1 MAERLSIGIDIGGTR
16 VKAGVVDP
24 DGRVLERLSRATPTT
39 SPMAVLDAIAE
50 IVATLRRR
58 HHVTSVGIGAAGFV
72 DATQSTV
79 LFSPHLAWRHE
90 PLRDAV
96 RRRTGLSV
104 LVDNDANAA
113 AWAEWRFG
121 AAQNEEDMICLT
133 LGTGIGGSL
142 VIDGRP
148 HRGRFGIAG
157 EFGHMIV
164 VPGGRPCE
172 CGNHGCL
179 EQYASGNALIR
190 DARAAVDRGEEY
202 GKRLLERVD
211 GDVEELNG
219 LVVSELARE
228 GDEDAT
234 RSLHEVGAWLG
245 VGIAN
250 LAAAFDPG
258 LFVVGGG
265 VSDADDLLLEPA
277 RDAFRHTLTGRG
289 FRPEA
294 LIVRAHLGN
303 DAGMIGA
310 ADMARTVR
318 RRARRGRR
326 RRPLTEGSLA
336 RLSGRRA

>member
-1 MAERLSIGIDIGGTR
+1 M
-16 VKAGVVDP
+16 
-24 DGRVLERLSRATPTT
+24 
-39 SPMAVLDAIAE
+39 
-50 IVATLRRR
+50 
-58 HHVTSVGIGAAGFV
+58 
-72 DATQSTV
+72 
-79 LFSPHLAWRHE
+79 
-90 PLRDAV
+90 

-164 VPGGRPCE
+164 VPDGRPCE

>member
-16 VKAGVVDP
+16 VKAGVVDL
-24 DGRVLERLSRATPTT
+24 DGHVLERVSRDTPTT
-39 SPMAVLDAIAE
+39 SPAAVLDAIGD
-50 IVATLRRR
+50 IVARLRQN
-58 HHVTSVGIGAAGFV
+58 HHVTTLGIGAAGFV

-96 RRRTGLSV
+96 QRRTRLSV

-121 AAQNEEDMICLT
+121 AAQNEEAMICLT

-164 VPGGRPCE
+164 VPGGRACE

-190 DARAAVDRGEEY
+190 DARAAVERGEDY

-211 GDVEELNG
+211 GDLEQVNG
-219 LVVSELARE
+219 LVVCALARE
-228 GDEDAT
+228 GDEDAIG
-234 RSLHEVGAWLG
+234 SLEEVGSWLG
-245 VGIAN
+245 IGIAN

-265 VSDADDLLLEPA
+265 VSDADGLLLEPA
-277 RDAFRHTLTGRG
+277 RAAFRRTLTGRG

-310 ADMARTVR
+310 ADMARTMR
-318 RRARRGRR
+318 RRSRRHRR
-326 RRPLTEGSLA
+326 RRPRTEGALG